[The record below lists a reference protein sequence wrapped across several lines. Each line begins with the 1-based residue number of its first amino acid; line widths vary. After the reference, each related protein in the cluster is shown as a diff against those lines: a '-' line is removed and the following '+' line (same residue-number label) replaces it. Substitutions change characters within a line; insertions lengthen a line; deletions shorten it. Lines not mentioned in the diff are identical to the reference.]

1 VDVTREKH
9 LTPRCKKFYKIVGDW
24 SRRTAKLQRSVGSLR
39 KRLKYAEK
47 FANGPNFQNIVDC
60 VNEPTYTFI
69 MQQARLQKVRPR
81 ARRFKLDEKILSL
94 ALYKNSP
101 KGYRSLSK
109 IFSLPSPRTLTNML
123 NKIPYRPGI
132 NKQILNSLKTRVQD
146 LKENEKIC
154 AVVFDEISIAPLL
167 QYNSKED
174 YIDGVEDF
182 GNDRTTRISNYANVF
197 FIKGIYRQFKQPF
210 SFCFSHG
217 PIKAVKL
224 KILIQEVITE
234 CQKIGLKVVTTIC
247 DQGSANQSA
256 INLLMKATNQECV
269 RAGVENCY
277 FGFLVNGEEVVPL
290 YDVPHLFKGIR
301 NNLLNMKGSRK
312 LQNGII

>member
-1 VDVTREKH
+1 VFGCIIATSKEVTRIDKIQVVEGEQLLLENGIAAPEAECVQTLQGDETPMSPIYFKETPESTSGHKKGRQGILRAVDVTREKH
-9 LTPRCKKFYKIVGDW
+9 LTPRCKNFYKIVGDW

-101 KGYRSLSK
+101 KGYRLLSK

-174 YIDGVEDF
+174 YIEGVQD
-182 GNDRTTRISNYANVF
+182 
-197 FIKGIYRQFKQPF
+197 
-210 SFCFSHG
+210 
-217 PIKAVKL
+217 
-224 KILIQEVITE
+224 
-234 CQKIGLKVVTTIC
+234 
-247 DQGSANQSA
+247 
-256 INLLMKATNQECV
+256 
-269 RAGVENCY
+269 
-277 FGFLVNGEEVVPL
+277 
-290 YDVPHLFKGIR
+290 
-301 NNLLNMKGSRK
+301 
-312 LQNGII
+312 